1 VHCATTDLSLHPLP
15 RHRYTRNVKQRYWGL
30 LVKLLGLRRI
40 LMKRAMYHHR
50 VKVERVYFYPWRQW
64 AFMQAQGI
72 ARK

>member
-1 VHCATTDLSLHPLP
+1 
-15 RHRYTRNVKQRYWGL
+15 VKQRYWGL